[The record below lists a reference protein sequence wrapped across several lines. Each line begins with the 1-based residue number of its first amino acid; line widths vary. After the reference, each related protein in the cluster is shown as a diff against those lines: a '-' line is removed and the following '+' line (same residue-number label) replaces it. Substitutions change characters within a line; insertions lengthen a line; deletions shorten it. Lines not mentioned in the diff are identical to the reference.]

1 MLSNNLKMQT
11 TQASARK
18 WGALAKLVVRKVA
31 ILAVV
36 TMVFGWLYAWASPW
50 AYPPDRAAG
59 FGYGLLHGAL
69 MPLSLPSLVI
79 GRDVRIYDDN
89 NRGRIY
95 KIGYICGVN
104 ICGLVFIGPLFYRP
118 RAVTSTSSGKS
129 G

>member
-1 MLSNNLKMQT
+1 MQKTQVPAT
-11 TQASARK
+11 TWRPTAAMI
-18 WGALAKLVVRKVA
+18 VRKA
-31 ILAVV
+31 AVLGAV
-36 TMVFGWLYAWASPW
+36 TLLFGWLYAWASPW
-50 AYPPDRAAG
+50 AYSPDRPAG
-59 FGYGLLHGAL
+59 FAYGFLHGAL

-104 ICGLVFIGPLFYRP
+104 VCGLVFIGPLFWRP
-118 RAVTSTSSGKS
+118 RSTTSAVTSASSGKS